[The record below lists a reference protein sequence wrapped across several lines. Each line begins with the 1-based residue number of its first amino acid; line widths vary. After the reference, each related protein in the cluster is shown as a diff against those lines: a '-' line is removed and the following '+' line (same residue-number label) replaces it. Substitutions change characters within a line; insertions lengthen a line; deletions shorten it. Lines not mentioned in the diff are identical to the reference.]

1 MPLAVSASLDCPSIE
16 SRPCRLNTCHSAAG
30 ASTTVTATTLLP
42 TPGTSE
48 SKQELG
54 QFFTPEAVA
63 EFMASLFECSTD
75 EIQLLDAGAGEGAL
89 TEAFV
94 RMACSRRQ
102 KPSRLTVVAYE
113 VDVRVLDG
121 LRQTMERCQLECAAR
136 GIEFD
141 NEIRH
146 ADFIESALEFVRDDL
161 FNSAKAS
168 FNAALLNPPYRKI
181 NSDSRTRRLLREA
194 GIETSNLYTA
204 FLALASRLLCDGGEM
219 VSITPR
225 SFCNGPYFRPFRR
238 EFLGSMSL
246 ERLHVFDSR
255 SAAFQ
260 RDSVLQENLIVRAV
274 KSRRH
279 TAEVVISSS
288 SGEPGANIQE
298 IRRPYADVVRPDDA
312 EQFIHIMLDESQAT
326 ARDRVRR
333 FTSSLVDLGLQV
345 STGRV
350 VDFRAK
356 QHLRLDS
363 VAGTVPLI
371 YPCHFE
377 AGFVRWPKSPSKKP
391 NAIADVRDTTELLVS
406 NQTYVLVKRFSAKE
420 ERRRVVASVFD
431 PKRIACERVGFENH
445 LNYFHA
451 DGAGLEPSLARGL
464 AAYLNSTAVDQYFRQ
479 FNGHTQVNAT
489 DLRSLPYP
497 SAAELRRLGSKIAD
511 RFPEQTELDQ
521 LLESELE

>member
-1 MPLAVSASLDCPSIE
+1 M
-16 SRPCRLNTCHSAAG
+16 
-30 ASTTVTATTLLP
+30 TATTLLP
-42 TPGTSE
+42 LPGFSE

-54 QFFTPEAVA
+54 QFFTPPPVA
-63 EFMASLFECSTD
+63 EFMASLFELATV

-94 RMACSRRQ
+94 RSACARNRR
-102 KPSRLTVVAYE
+102 PSRLAVVAYE
-113 VDVRVLDG
+113 VDQRVLG
-121 LRQTMERCQLECAAR
+121 ALRRTMERCRSLCAAR

-141 NEIRH
+141 GEIRH

-161 FNSAKAS
+161 FGSAKS
-168 FNAALLNPPYRKI
+168 PFNAALLNPPYRKI
-181 NSDSRTRRLLREA
+181 NSDSQTRRLLREA
-194 GIETSNLYTA
+194 GIETSNLYTG
-204 FLALASRLLCDGGEM
+204 FLALAARLLCDGGEM

-255 SAAFQ
+255 SATFQ

-274 KSRRH
+274 KSQRH
-279 TAEVVISSS
+279 AAEVVISSS
-288 SGEPGANIQE
+288 SGATGASIQE
-298 IRRPYADVVRPDDA
+298 MRRPYSDVVRPDDA
-312 EQFIHIMLDESQAT
+312 EQFIHIMLNESQST

-333 FTSSLVDLGLQV
+333 FTSSLSDLGLQV

-356 QHLRLDS
+356 EHLRLDS
-363 VAGTVPLI
+363 EKGTVPLI

-377 AGFVRWPKSPSKKP
+377 AGYVRWPKSPSKKP
-391 NAIADVRDTTELLVS
+391 NAIADVRDTAELLVS

-431 PKRIACERVGFENH
+431 PTRIACERVGFENH

-451 DGAGLEPSLARGL
+451 DGAGLEPNLARGL

-497 SAAELRRLGSKIAD
+497 SEAELRRLGSKIAD
-511 RFPEQTELDQ
+511 RFPDQSQLDQ
-521 LLESELE
+521 LLESELV